1 MINNFEYEVLTDE
14 ELSSVVGGS
23 TASNIKDGM
32 YIGAI
37 FGGVKGAIAGGV
49 LGWAFTPTKYLSFI
63 DFSKEECIPL
73 FAFFIV

>member
-49 LGWAFTPTKYLSFI
+49 LGWAFTPTKVS
-63 DFSKEECIPL
+63 
-73 FAFFIV
+73 